1 MAESDTI
8 FALATP
14 PGRSALAVF
23 RISGPSSRSVLDLLT
38 RGNPSLP
45 RLASLRSLHDPVSG
59 AKLDDAVVTLF
70 VAPSSYTGEDLLEIS
85 CHGGRGVI
93 SAVTAALAR
102 ISGVRPATPGEFTR
116 RAFLAGKFDL
126 SQAEAIADLIDS
138 ETEFQRRQALRLL
151 DGGLGRLAEGWR
163 ARLLEISAQL
173 ESALDFSDEGDV
185 SSLDSATLLRDS
197 SALRDEIAGQL
208 ALGQRSLKVL
218 DGFTV
223 VIAGPPNVGKSTLFN
238 RIAGSDLAIVSEH
251 AGTTRDLVRVNL
263 DLDGIPVT
271 LIDSAGIRDSDD
283 PVEQIGI
290 DRARS
295 AASSA
300 DLVLALVSEGTPA
313 EGVCGVQA
321 YLPVWSK
328 ADLFRPPDE
337 MIAVSENDSDSISS
351 LLRHIREL
359 ALSSVGDGSLGLV
372 TRQRHI
378 SAMSE
383 AFQALNRFEDQLGLG
398 NLELAAEECRL
409 VNSRLGDLAGGFET
423 EELLGSIFQRFCIGK

>member
-23 RISGPSSRSVLDLLT
+23 RISGPSSRSVLDQLT
-38 RGNPSLP
+38 HGKASPP
-45 RLASLRSLHDPVSG
+45 RVASLRSLYDPVSD

-70 VAPSSYTGEDLLEIS
+70 AAPSSYTGEDLLEIS

-93 SAVTAALAR
+93 SAVSAALSKM
-102 ISGVRPATPGEFTR
+102 SGVRPATPGEFTR
-116 RAFLAGKFDL
+116 RAYLAGKFDL

-163 ARLLEISAQL
+163 TRLLEISAQL

-185 SSLDSATLLRDS
+185 SSLNSATLLHDS
-197 SALRDEIAGQL
+197 SVLRDEIARQL
-208 ALGQRSLKVL
+208 AMGQRSLKVL

-263 DLDGIPVT
+263 DLDGVPVT

-283 PVEQIGI
+283 PVERIGI

-295 AASSA
+295 AAAAA
-300 DLVLALVSEGTPA
+300 DLVLTLLT
-313 EGVCGVQA
+313 EGVSPEAVPVVEA
-321 YLPVWSK
+321 SLPVWSK
-328 ADLFRPPDE
+328 ADLTRPPDG
-337 MIAVSENDSDSISS
+337 MIAISENDSDSISS
-351 LLRHIREL
+351 LLGHIREL
-359 ALSSVGDGSLGLV
+359 ALSTVGDGSQGLL
-372 TRQRHI
+372 TRQRHV

-383 AFQALNRFEDQLGLG
+383 ALDALARFEDQLRLG

-409 VNSRLGDLAGGFET
+409 VNARLDDLAGGFET